1 MAADDAQLLER
12 LLAGE
17 QKAFKE
23 LVSTY
28 QSAMRAVAY
37 AIVGSRHA
45 DEIVPSRMRGYRSC
59 AI

>member
-1 MAADDAQLLER
+1 MAAADDTRLLER

-28 QSAMRAVAY
+28 QSA
-37 AIVGSRHA
+37 
-45 DEIVPSRMRGYRSC
+45 
-59 AI
+59 